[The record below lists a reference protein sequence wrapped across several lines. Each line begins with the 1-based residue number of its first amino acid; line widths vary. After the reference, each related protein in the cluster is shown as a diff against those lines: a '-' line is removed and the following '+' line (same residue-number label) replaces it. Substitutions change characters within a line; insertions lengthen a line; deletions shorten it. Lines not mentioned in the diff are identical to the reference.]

1 MFHVKHRARFKA
13 GYGCNP
19 RNAHYSNSAIST
31 LKKRYKMCSIE
42 LFLTI
47 KRKTIRFRIPFE
59 YNDFEDVIK
68 YLEKELKRLVSKKE
82 ISCYGYIVR
91 LKGF

>member
-1 MFHVKHRARFKA
+1 
-13 GYGCNP
+13 
-19 RNAHYSNSAIST
+19 
-31 LKKRYKMCSIE
+31 MCSIE

-47 KRKTIRFRIPFE
+47 KQKTIRFRIPFD

-68 YLEKELKRLVSKKE
+68 HLEKELKRLVNKKE

-91 LKGF
+91 LKGL